1 MKIVCSVLGK
11 KLAVIVLIALST
23 AGAFAT
29 LGDGKIRSDKP
40 KASLLSNKTSVSK
53 GSFSLKSGY
62 SYRGSEIIN
71 TKSPKY
77 INLNSTVTYQK
88 GHTTYTVPL
97 RKKVIS
103 EKITFNPNSATRN
116 F

>member
-1 MKIVCSVLGK
+1 MLRK
-11 KLAVIVLIALST
+11 KLAVVVLIALST

-40 KASLLSNKTSVSK
+40 KASLLSNKTAISK
-53 GSFSLKSGY
+53 SSFSLRSGY
-62 SYRGSEIIN
+62 NYRGSEIIN

-77 INLNSTVTYQK
+77 INLNSPVTYQK

-97 RKKVIS
+97 RKKVVLD
-103 EKITFNPNSATRN
+103 KITFNPNAATRY
-116 F
+116 